1 VGLLIDS
8 YDFGTI
14 VINGK
19 KYTTDVIVFP
29 DRVRDRWWRK
39 EGHCLHLEDLQE
51 VLDPTIPP
59 EVLVIG
65 TGYSGVMRVPNE
77 LVKELSSRRI
87 QVIAQPTKQACQTFE
102 GLLKS
107 GRGVVAVLHI
117 TC

>member
-1 VGLLIDS
+1 MIDS

-77 LVKELSSRRI
+77 LVKELISRRT